1 MLELM
6 QWLEVNSAVKGT
18 MTQSAN
24 SLLLAYFVS
33 YLLNRKAAFI
43 VAFLCVEFYGNSFIS
58 DYLNNVNFYMGYAA
72 IYCLLY
78 FYLHKRKERKRTLA
92 AVILII
98 LLDVGSALDAYAYPN
113 IETYFYQTYAYLY
126 VFVHAV
132 LLVSLIN
139 WRILSNVVGCF
150 LDAFLGHFGVS
161 YHMPFFCYNLFTFYK
176 KQSNQ

>member
-1 MLELM
+1 M
-6 QWLEVNSAVKGT
+6 QWLEAQSVKNLVAE
-18 MTQSAN
+18 QSAN

-72 IYCLLY
+72 IYCLVY

-139 WRILSNVVGCF
+139 WRILSDIMGCF
-150 LDAFLGHFGVS
+150 FNAFIGNFGIS
-161 YHMPFFCYNLFTFYK
+161 YRMSFFCYNLFTFNK
-176 KQSNQ
+176 NQIKP